1 MGGGARAPKFR
12 PPRSTP
18 LRSTP
23 RLRNFK
29 VFPGFTKDFSFH
41 VPPQRANPG
50 EHVMLA
56 EIREREPKGK
66 TCKGDKSAR
75 IDNMKTE
82 KAFGKTIKDQP
93 IFPVIARSLPVPL
106 TVTLPTPRNVWM
118 SC

>member
-1 MGGGARAPKFR
+1 MARAFPPGR
-12 PPRSTP
+12 PLEVPP
-18 LRSTP
+18 LHSVSL

-66 TCKGDKSAR
+66 TWAR
-75 IDNMKTE
+75 ERHGFQASHSI
-82 KAFGKTIKDQP
+82 FG
-93 IFPVIARSLPVPL
+93 FVRS
-106 TVTLPTPRNVWM
+106 
-118 SC
+118 